1 VIIRLEPPGR
11 FRRADLGSLPR
22 FCWVFEKALGAGVSF
37 LDWLLCLRE
46 KGYRV
51 MDGCKDVGGE
61 WTGGGRDKCNKMK
74 LPEDESK
81 IPSGSVE
88 RIRLP
93 LL

>member
-1 VIIRLEPPGR
+1 MDAKMSEVNGLEEVEINVTR
-11 FRRADLGSLPR
+11 
-22 FCWVFEKALGAGVSF
+22 W
-37 LDWLLCLRE
+37 
-46 KGYRV
+46 
-51 MDGCKDVGGE
+51 
-61 WTGGGRDKCNKMK
+61 K